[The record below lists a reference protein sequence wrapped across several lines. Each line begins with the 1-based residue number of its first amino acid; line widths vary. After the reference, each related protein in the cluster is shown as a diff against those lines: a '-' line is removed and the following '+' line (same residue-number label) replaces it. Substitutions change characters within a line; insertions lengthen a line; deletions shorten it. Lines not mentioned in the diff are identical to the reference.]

1 MIYNLIGLM
10 EIISLI
16 GVMVGGWSGGN
27 GILIW
32 MGIGMVVNVINVSD
46 IVIGN
51 GVFLIV
57 GNGVVLGINVII
69 ISGSVG
75 FVMGVYFIVLVSY
88 GIVIGGVIGSG
99 WGVVVEGIG
108 FVVIGMILYVI
119 SGMSNVVV
127 FGMGFVVYEFNI
139 VFVGVGVFN
148 IDGYIFMRW
157 IVNVLFGIVD
167 MDVVN
172 VL

>member
-99 WGVVVEGIG
+99 
-108 FVVIGMILYVI
+108 
-119 SGMSNVVV
+119 
-127 FGMGFVVYEFNI
+127 
-139 VFVGVGVFN
+139 
-148 IDGYIFMRW
+148 
-157 IVNVLFGIVD
+157 
-167 MDVVN
+167 
-172 VL
+172 